1 MSLDTANVRPAA
13 HATATVAA
21 THGHGHGHGA
31 AAPPQP
37 SGETT
42 HAIVFREAGRLG
54 THEASLREAAA
65 DEVVVDTAYSSI
77 SAGTER
83 LLFSGKLPGFPML
96 RFPLVPGYESAGI
109 VARVGADVRDVAVGD
124 EVFVGGSMCYTDV
137 AGVFGGNA
145 ARLLKKAAQVVPLHG
160 IPLAHAPLLAL
171 AATSLHGVRRLG
183 DVADRRVAVL
193 GMGAIG
199 NFAARFLHAAGA
211 HVTCADVSAARLAD
225 TPGGCDPLDVS
236 ATPLEDALRGLD
248 AIVEATG
255 RSEEIAR
262 CARALRP
269 GGTIALL
276 SYYDELR
283 TPFVDLFVNEVSLL
297 VAREWTHPD
306 LLAAR
311 DAFANG
317 SITIGRMADHVVPV
331 AEYERA
337 YRTAF
342 EDPSVPKVILQWA

>member
-1 MSLDTANVRPAA
+1 MTTAA
-13 HATATVAA
+13 HPTA
-21 THGHGHGHGA
+21 THGHGHGHGVA
-31 AAPPQP
+31 AAPVP

-42 HAIVFREAGRLG
+42 HAIVFRTAGELG

-83 LLFSGKLPGFPML
+83 LIFAGRLPGFPML
-96 RFPLVPGYESAGI
+96 RFPLVPGYEAAGV
-109 VARVGADVRDVAVGD
+109 VARVGAAVTDVRPGD

-145 ARLLKKAAQVVPLHG
+145 ARLIKKAAQVVPLHG
-160 IPLAHAPLLAL
+160 IPLARAPLLAL

-183 DVADRRVAVL
+183 DVAGASVCVL

-199 NFAARFLHAAGA
+199 QFAARFLAAAGA
-211 HVTCADVSAARLAD
+211 HVTCADVSAARLSDVPA
-225 TPGGCDPLDVS
+225 GCAALDVS
-236 ATPLEDALRGLD
+236 RTPLDDALHDLD

-255 RSEEIAR
+255 RSEELAR

-269 GGTIALL
+269 GGTIVLL

-283 TPFVDLFVNEVSLL
+283 TPFVDLFVKEANLL
-297 VAREWTHPD
+297 VAREWAHAD

-311 DAFANG
+311 DALASG
-317 SITIGRMADHVVPV
+317 AVDVGRMADCVIPV
-331 AEYERA
+331 ADYERA

-342 EDPSVPKVILQWA
+342 EDPSIPKVILQWA

>member
-1 MSLDTANVRPAA
+1 VSATQEHA
-13 HATATVAA
+13 HAHRASHA
-21 THGHGHGHGA
+21 HGPGGS
-31 AAPPQP
+31 PPPKP
-37 SGETT
+37 SGETA
-42 HAIVFREAGRLG
+42 HAIVFAAAGVLG
-54 THEASLREAAA
+54 THEASLREAAP
-65 DEVVVDTAYSSI
+65 DEVIVETRFSSI

-83 LLFSGKLPGFPML
+83 LLFAGKLPGFPML
-96 RFPLVPGYESAGI
+96 RFPLVPGYESVGVVTRAGPEALG
-109 VARVGADVRDVAVGD
+109 VSVGD

-145 ARLLKKAAQVVPLHG
+145 ARTLKKASQVVPLNG
-160 IPLAHAPLLAL
+160 IPLVRAPLLAL

-183 DVADRRVAVL
+183 DVAGRRVCVL

-199 NFAARFLHAAGA
+199 QFAARFLAAAGA
-211 HVTCADVSAARLAD
+211 HVICADLNAGRLAD
-225 TPGGCDPLDVS
+225 APAGCEQLDLSRVPLDEAVR
-236 ATPLEDALRGLD
+236 DLD
-248 AIVEATG
+248 AVVEATG
-255 RSEEIAR
+255 RSEELAR

-283 TPFVDLFVNEVSLL
+283 TPYVDLFVKEVSLV
-297 VAREWTHPD
+297 VAREWAHDD

-311 DAFANG
+311 DALASG
-317 SITIGRMADHVVPV
+317 AVGVGRMADHVVPV

-342 EDPSVPKVILQWA
+342 EDPSIPKVILQWA

>member
-1 MSLDTANVRPAA
+1 MTTAA
-13 HATATVAA
+13 HPTAA
-21 THGHGHGHGA
+21 HGHGHGHGSNA
-31 AAPPQP
+31 VPPRA

-42 HAIVFREAGRLG
+42 HAIVFAAAGELG
-54 THEASLREAAA
+54 TFEASLREAAS
-65 DEVVVDTAYSSI
+65 DEVVVDTKFSSI

-96 RFPLVPGYESAGI
+96 RFPLVPGYESAG
-109 VARVGADVRDVAVGD
+109 VVVRAGADVKDVRVGD

-145 ARLLKKAAQVVPLHG
+145 ARLIKKAALVVPLDG
-160 IPLAHAPLLAL
+160 ISLARAPLLAL

-183 DVADRRVAVL
+183 DVAGRSVCVL

-199 NFAARFLHAAGA
+199 QFAARFLVAAGA
-211 HVTCADVSAARLAD
+211 RVVCADVSAARLAD
-225 TPGGCDPLDVS
+225 VPDACEALDVS
-236 ATPLEDALRGLD
+236 VVPLDDALRDLD

-269 GGTIALL
+269 GGTIVLL

-283 TPFVDLFVNEVSLL
+283 TPFVDLFVKEVSLL
-297 VAREWTHPD
+297 VAREWSHPD

-311 DAFANG
+311 DALASD
-317 SITIGRMADHVVPV
+317 SIGVGRMGDHIVPV
-331 AEYERA
+331 ADYERA

-342 EDPSVPKVILQWA
+342 EDPSIPKVILQWA